1 MAVVRQRVRLAAS
14 PAAVWQLV
22 TDFVRMP
29 RWFLGV
35 RRVECQAAKPGP
47 GVERELT
54 TLLGHSYVER
64 FTGWEFRRSFSW
76 SVVTLPW
83 FAARWDARLQ
93 LVPSGSGTEISWRI
107 EIDPKGGMVGE
118 ALARMLLVPVVWLA
132 LTLSLRRLRSLF
144 TSTDP
149 APRGRSPGVP
159 RIVAKKK
166 SGSGRG
172 RPSRIITGL

>member
-14 PAAVWQLV
+14 PAAVWRLV

-35 RRVECQAAKPGP
+35 RRVECQAATPGP
-47 GVERELT
+47 GVERELM

-64 FTGWEFRRSFSW
+64 FTGWQFRRSFSW

-93 LVPSGSGTEISWRI
+93 LLPLGSGTELSWRI
-107 EIDPKGGMVGE
+107 EIDPKGGTVGE
-118 ALARMLLVPVVWLA
+118 ALARILLVPVVWLV
-132 LTLSLRRLRSLF
+132 LTLSLRRLRSLC
-144 TSTDP
+144 TPTDP
-149 APRGRSPGVP
+149 APRRRSYGEAHP
-159 RIVAKKK
+159 REPRWRRAR
-166 SGSGRG
+166 S
-172 RPSRIITGL
+172 